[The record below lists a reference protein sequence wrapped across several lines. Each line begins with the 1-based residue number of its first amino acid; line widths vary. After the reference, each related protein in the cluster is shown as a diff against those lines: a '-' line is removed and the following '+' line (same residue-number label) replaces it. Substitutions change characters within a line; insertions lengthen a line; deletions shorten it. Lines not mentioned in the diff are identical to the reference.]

1 MVVSVLPPGV
11 TISAPEVPGS
21 PELSPVAGSMTDV
34 SFPKSTT
41 SIVEPSPVFIR
52 AVPSA
57 SAYAGRVIPASIT
70 ADNAAAAAFFKKFIF
85 ILHNCLNPGKKRL
98 LLL

>member
-11 TISAPEVPGS
+11 TISAPEVPVS

-57 SAYAGRVIPASIT
+57 SAYAGRVIPASI
-70 ADNAAAAAFFKKFIF
+70 NAAAAAFFKKFIF